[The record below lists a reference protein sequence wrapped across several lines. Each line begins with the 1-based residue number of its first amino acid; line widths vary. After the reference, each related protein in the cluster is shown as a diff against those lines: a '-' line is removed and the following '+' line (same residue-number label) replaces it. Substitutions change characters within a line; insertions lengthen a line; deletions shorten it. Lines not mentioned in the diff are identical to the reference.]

1 MPINCAQ
8 SHLPPPTAGRSGRD
22 AKLRTGSMS
31 DERLAELKAQRMAGR
46 RSGDKE
52 SSSDAM
58 ECVVGHSLATTTT
71 TTTTTPP

>member
-1 MPINCAQ
+1 
-8 SHLPPPTAGRSGRD
+8 
-22 AKLRTGSMS
+22 MS

-71 TTTTTPP
+71 TTTTTTPP